1 MAKTAKKQTETQA
14 DESKIEHIS
23 VTKLLEWSGNARK
36 TAPEEAALDALT
48 ASIARHGLINP
59 LIVKPATGRK
69 EQHFHVVAG
78 AQRLKA
84 IWRNI
89 ENKTLPKDYMVA
101 CTVLPADADAEEIS
115 LAENA
120 VRADMHP
127 ADEFEAFRD
136 LVEKGKSIE
145 DVAAAFGVTPKVVE
159 RRLKLARVSPRVI
172 DIFREGKIN
181 LEMVMAFAIVDDH
194 DAQENLI
201 SGIAH
206 LDADDIRAA
215 LTEDDIPVTD
225 KRVKFVG
232 LKAYEKAGGTVKR
245 DLFSDNEKDG
255 YVEDTALLARLVTE
269 KGEKAV
275 AKLLKEGW
283 KWAEFRESF
292 GYDERNKYK
301 HIYRG
306 IDGKLSAEQKASA
319 GAVIT
324 ISYDGKQE
332 IHEGLV
338 DTEDMPKAKG
348 KKAKAESVSGTE
360 EEAAPAL
367 PAALIESLTEHK
379 SAALQAE
386 LLDKPVKALAM
397 VVYSMAVQ
405 IFDTGAESCLR
416 IDAHDYSLSGTVE
429 GSKAFTKMANQRA
442 EWAKELTD
450 NPDAIWQ
457 WCMTQDETTLLAL
470 LTFCAACT
478 VDAVQRK
485 SGWDKGCRL
494 PNAELLAQELD
505 LDMSK
510 WFKPTAENYFG
521 KISKAQILEDIKEI
535 GQSEL
540 LDAAK
545 TSKADAAEFAE
556 HQAEKSIWVPEILRT
571 AD

>member
-1 MAKTAKKQTETQA
+1 MAKPAKKQTETQA
-14 DESKIEHIS
+14 DESKIEHIP
-23 VTKLLEWSGNARK
+23 VMKLLEWSGNARK
-36 TAPEEAALDALT
+36 TAPDEAALDALT

-89 ENKTLPKDYMVA
+89 ESKTLPKDYMVA

-194 DAQENLI
+194 ELQESLI
-201 SGIAH
+201 PGITYK
-206 LDADDIRAA
+206 DADDIREA
-215 LTEDDIPVTD
+215 LTENDTPVTD

-245 DLFSDNEKDG
+245 DLFSDDEKDG
-255 YVEDTALLARLVTE
+255 YVEDTALLNRLVTE

-275 AKLLKEGW
+275 AKLIKEGW
-283 KWAEFRESF
+283 KWAEFQEAF
-292 GYDERNKYK
+292 GYEVRNKYK
-301 HIYRG
+301 RIYG
-306 IDGKLSAEQKASA
+306 TGGEYSADQKATAGSVVTISHDGKA
-319 GAVIT
+319 
-324 ISYDGKQE
+324 E
-332 IHEGLV
+332 IHYGLV
-338 DTEDMPKAKG
+338 DPEDMPKAKG
-348 KKAKAESVSGTE
+348 KKAKAEAVSGTE
-360 EEAAPAL
+360 EEATPTL
-367 PAALIESLTEHK
+367 PAALIEILTAHK

-397 VVYSMAVQ
+397 VTYTFAVQ
-405 IFDTGAESCLR
+405 IFGSAESCLR
-416 IDAHDYSLSGTVE
+416 FDVVDHSLSSATE
-429 GSKAFTKMANQRA
+429 GSKAFIKMENQRA
-442 EWAKELTD
+442 EWEKELTD
-450 NPDAIWQ
+450 DPDKIWK
-457 WCMTQDETTLLAL
+457 WCMTQDETNLTAL

-485 SGWDKGCRL
+485 SGWDKGYRI

-556 HQAEKSIWVPEILRT
+556 RQAEKSIWVPEILRT